1 MIALSKR
8 ESAWIIIFICVS
20 ILSLGTLWLVV
31 PQYKKFV
38 QQSQKLASVQ
48 SSSETLNQQKASI
61 VQGINRYKFL
71 VNDSRE
77 KVGYT
82 FSDENPEQRIKGF
95 LRELL
100 TLNSSTGNELV
111 SILPSQTNEKVS
123 IKTTSVE
130 DAPPTDE
137 KQPDAKTD
145 ENADSQQRFV
155 AVKEKSLPLSTTN
168 MDMQIRGSY
177 KSILGFVGALAKHNA
192 LLKVESF
199 QLKYEAVDTYGS
211 SKGMGDLGFNAE
223 KPIRLTLKIKLYLL
237 EAGFKP

>member
-1 MIALSKR
+1 MIPLSKR

-20 ILSLGTLWLVV
+20 ILALGTLWLVV
-31 PQYKKFV
+31 PQYKIFI

-48 SSSETLNQQKASI
+48 SSSETMNQQKASM

-71 VNDSRE
+71 INDSRK

-100 TLNSSTGNELV
+100 TLSSSTGNELV

-123 IKTTSVE
+123 IRTTTLEE
-130 DAPPTDE
+130 DLPPTA
-137 KQPDAKTD
+137 KPTDAKA
-145 ENADSQQRFV
+145 EEKKESQQRFV
-155 AVKEKSLPLSTTN
+155 AVKKKSLPLSTTN

-211 SKGMGDLGFNAE
+211 SQGMGDLGFNAE

>member
-1 MIALSKR
+1 MIPLSKR

-20 ILSLGTLWLVV
+20 IIALGTLWLVV
-31 PQYKKFV
+31 PQYKIFI

-48 SSSETLNQQKASI
+48 SSSETMNQQKASM

-71 VNDSRE
+71 INDSR
-77 KVGYT
+77 KRVGYT

-100 TLNSSTGNELV
+100 TLSSSTGNELV

-123 IKTTSVE
+123 IRTTTLEE
-130 DAPPTDE
+130 DLPPTA
-137 KQPDAKTD
+137 KPTDAKA
-145 ENADSQQRFV
+145 EEKKESQQQLV

-211 SKGMGDLGFNAE
+211 SQGMGDLGFNAE

>member
-20 ILSLGTLWLVV
+20 ILALGMLWLVV
-31 PQYKKFV
+31 PQYKIFI
-38 QQSQKLASVQ
+38 QQSQKLASLQ
-48 SSSETLNQQKASI
+48 SSSETMNQQKASM

-71 VNDSRE
+71 INDSRK

-100 TLNSSTGNELV
+100 TLSSSTGNELV

-123 IKTTSVE
+123 IRTTTLEE
-130 DAPPTDE
+130 DLPPTA
-137 KQPDAKTD
+137 KPTDAKA
-145 ENADSQQRFV
+145 EEKKESQQRFV

-211 SKGMGDLGFNAE
+211 SQGMGDLGFNAE